1 MSTKTRKKTD
11 SNRARRET
19 QSRSYSEEAADD
31 ANNAI
36 WELNQFIRFCDV
48 FALRKAARFVKM
60 ALSRHDHS
68 EHLQGNTL
76 EEFIDPS
83 PVSSE

>member
-1 MSTKTRKKTD
+1 MSTKTRKKID

-19 QSRSYSEEAADD
+19 EAKSYSEEAADD

-36 WELNQFIRFCDV
+36 WELNQYVRFCDV

-60 ALSRHDHS
+60 ALDRHGHS

-76 EEFIDPS
+76 EEY
-83 PVSSE
+83 VKK